1 MAETP
6 EAGAKKLVRA
16 VLEQYEVYY
25 QMPTTAGYG
34 RSGSLDFTACAW
46 GNFVAIE
53 VKSIHSKYGKNGP
66 TALQWKAIDAV
77 LKSGGIAMSV
87 NEATVGDL
95 HRVLT
100 CLLHK
105 QPSQARIVATD
116 SLHRHTR
123 PTLTPDT
130 DTQPTKRKKP

>member
-34 RSGSLDFTACAW
+34 RSGSLDFTVCAW

-53 VKSIHSKYGKNGP
+53 VKSIHSKYGKKGP

-77 LKSGGIAMSV
+77 VYSGGIAVSIDES
-87 NEATVGDL
+87 NIDALHDL
-95 HRVLT
+95 LVLLRDRDRHR
-100 CLLHK
+100 
-105 QPSQARIVATD
+105 AGRIALKTLD
-116 SLHRHTR
+116 RHTR
-123 PTLTPDT
+123 PSLTPDT